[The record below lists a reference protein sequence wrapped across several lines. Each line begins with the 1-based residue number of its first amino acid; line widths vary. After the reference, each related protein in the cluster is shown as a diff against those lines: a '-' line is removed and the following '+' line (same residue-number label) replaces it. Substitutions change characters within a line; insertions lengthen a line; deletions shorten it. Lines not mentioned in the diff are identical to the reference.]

1 MKCSYSLAA
10 GLILLAGM
18 QPAIAAG
25 DAEAGKAKAQVC
37 AACHGADGN
46 STNPEWPSL
55 AGQHAAYTTKQL
67 ADFKAGEQRK
77 NDVMAQQVAALSEQ
91 DMADLGAYFA
101 TLTPAGGFVSEEQLA
116 LGERIY
122 RGGNQD
128 TGVPACIACHG
139 PSGTG
144 DPMAGMP
151 ALSGQRVTY
160 TIAQLKAFRNGS
172 RANDRNGMMRDASR
186 FLSDEEILAV
196 SEYIAG
202 LH

>member
-1 MKCSYSLAA
+1 MKRSYSLVA
-10 GLILLAGM
+10 GLILLAGT
-18 QPAIAAG
+18 QSAVAAG

-46 STNPEWPSL
+46 SANPEWPNL
-55 AGQHAAYTTKQL
+55 AGQHAGYTRKQL
-67 ADFKAGEQRK
+67 ADFKAGEQR
-77 NDVMAQQVAALSEQ
+77 NNAVMTQQVANLSDQ

-101 TLTPAGGFVSEEQLA
+101 TLTPAGGFASEERLA

-122 RGGNQD
+122 RGGNQNS
-128 TGVPACIACHG
+128 GVPACIACHG
-139 PSGTG
+139 PNGAG
-144 DPMAGMP
+144 DPMAGTP
-151 ALSGQRVTY
+151 ALSGQRINY
-160 TIAQLKAFRNGS
+160 TVLQLKAFRNGS

-186 FLSDEEILAV
+186 WLSDDEILAV